1 MPEYIEAKTILSRPG
16 GAPDP
21 YFGITYNMNLFR
33 GCQHQCIYCDSRS
46 KVYGIEDF
54 SKIRIK
60 KNALA
65 LLETTLKKRIKK
77 GTIGTGSMN
86 DPYMPIEKTEHLT
99 RLALE
104 LISKYHFPVHI
115 ITKSGLIIRDIDILK
130 EISKTYAA
138 VSFTITT
145 TDDNLS
151 KIIEPGASLSSERL
165 SSMEKMASVGIY
177 TGVVLTPVLPF
188 ITDNAENIS
197 NILSRAVDSGAK
209 YVLGWMGMTQREGQR
224 EYYYEKLDKH
234 FPKVRQKY
242 LEQFGNN
249 YQCPSPRFEE
259 LNSLFYSE
267 CKRLKLSTRMQFFS
281 DNQPRQL
288 DLFSGN

>member
-1 MPEYIEAKTILSRPG
+1 MAEYIEAKTILSKHR

-21 YFGITYNMNLFR
+21 YFGISYSMNLFR

-46 KVYGIEDF
+46 KVYGIDDF

-60 KNALA
+60 KNALE
-65 LLETTLKKRIKK
+65 LLEHALKKRIKK

-86 DPYMPIEKTEHLT
+86 DPYMPVEKEELLT
-99 RLALE
+99 CSALK
-104 LISKYHFPVHI
+104 LIANYRYPVHI
-115 ITKSGLIIRDIDILK
+115 ITKSDLVARDIDILQ
-130 EISKTYAA
+130 EINKTYAA

-145 TDDNLS
+145 SDDNLS
-151 KIIEPGASLSSERL
+151 KIIEPGAVSSSCRFHAI
-165 SSMEKMASVGIY
+165 SKMAKAGIY
-177 TGVVLTPVLPF
+177 TGVILTPVLPF

-197 NILSRAVDSGAK
+197 NILSRAADSGAK